1 MANLMNV
8 ILRTT
13 WGAKYGLGWR
23 IRALPATSAW
33 LHHAV
38 TNNLPASISQARE
51 RTEMQL
57 LDRIG
62 YSRFSYADKGW
73 SRPAGAGISYSYVV
87 FPSGRAY
94 QGHGIN
100 RASSHT
106 AGYNTA
112 GIGIAVPG
120 NTDTQDLT
128 PQQVDAIARLLVQC
142 KRDGILK
149 HARLN
154 GGHRDTGFS
163 TSCPGKHAYRRI
175 SEINALAARYEKGQS
190 PATPPPAPAPA
201 PPPEIPITE
210 EARTF
215 QRGYNAIYGKTLAV
229 DGAFGPLSTAA
240 AGTYADDF
248 GYTGA
253 TTTPS
258 KTLLTHLEDT
268 MSQLDRIEKKIN
280 EVPGKVW
287 LFKLR
292 DPATGK
298 MLHAST
304 FVRYL
309 RSGVQDVT
317 ATARGLVEGVASL
330 ATGGVDQAEIMR
342 RVDERADQQLADLRV
357 TRASDDANPEQEEQ
371 A

>member
-8 ILRTT
+8 ILRTK
-13 WGAKYGLGWR
+13 WGARYGLGWR
-23 IRALPATSAW
+23 IRPLPATSAW

-38 TNNLPASISQARE
+38 TNNLPADATTARE
-51 RTEMQL
+51 HTEMQL

-73 SRPAGAGISYSYVV
+73 ARPAGAGISYSYVV

-142 KRDGILK
+142 KRDGILAN
-149 HARLN
+149 ARLN

-175 SEINALAARYEKGQS
+175 GEINALAAKYEKGQA

-201 PPPEIPITE
+201 PPPNLPITDD
-210 EARTF
+210 ARTF
-215 QRGYNAIYGKTLAV
+215 QRGYNAIYGDTLAV
-229 DGAFGPLSTAA
+229 DGAFGPLSIAA

-253 TTTPS
+253 ATTPS
-258 KTLLTHLEDT
+258 KTLLTHLEDS
-268 MSQLDRIEKKIN
+268 MSKLDQILENQAALAKAVDNLPTAQEIHELPLTNPRDGKKTKAGYFAVYAN
-280 EVPGKVW
+280 NRVSDLLEEVKA
-287 LFKLR
+287 L
-292 DPATGK
+292 
-298 MLHAST
+298 
-304 FVRYL
+304 
-309 RSGVQDVT
+309 
-317 ATARGLVEGVASL
+317 
-330 ATGGVDQAEIMR
+330 
-342 RVDERADQQLADLRV
+342 RADL
-357 TRASDDANPEQEEQ
+357 TKDA
-371 A
+371 